1 MNVEHELCIGEKKV
15 RKDERER
22 ESESEQFKILTI
34 KSLILE
40 SFHLFM

>member
-22 ESESEQFKILTI
+22 EKFKILTI
-34 KSLILE
+34 ISLILE

>member
-22 ESESEQFKILTI
+22 EREQFKILTI
-34 KSLILE
+34 ISLILE